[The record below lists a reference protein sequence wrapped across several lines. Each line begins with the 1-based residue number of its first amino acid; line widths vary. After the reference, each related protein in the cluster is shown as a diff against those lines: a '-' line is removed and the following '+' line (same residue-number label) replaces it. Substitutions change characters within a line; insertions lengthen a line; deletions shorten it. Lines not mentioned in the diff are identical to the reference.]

1 MFVDTFIQRPILASV
16 CSLVIILAGAV
27 AIPTMPVAQYPDL
40 APPQVSVIAVYN
52 GANAQAV
59 ETAVTTPLEQAL
71 NGVEGMLYMTSSST
85 NSGVSQITVTFDV
98 TRNSDIAAVDVQNR
112 VSQTLG
118 RLPPEV
124 RALGVNVQKNSTGF
138 VLGAGVYAENSAYD
152 SLFLSN
158 YIDVYVKDALQRVPG
173 VGQVIVFGERRY
185 SMRLWLDPNKLANRG
200 LTAGDVV
207 KALQEQNV
215 QVAAGSV
222 GDAPAVPGQT
232 YQISVRAEGR
242 LADASQFNDIIVKSG
257 GAASLVRLSD
267 VGRAE
272 LGAESYASSLRFQGI
287 DAVGFAVVQLPTA
300 NALEVDR
307 LVRAELLRL
316 SASFPPGLK
325 AQIAFNTTQVV
336 DESIKEVRKTLIEAI
351 ALVVLVMFLFL
362 QSWRSTVIPTIT
374 IPVVARRRL
383 RVREG
388 DGLLDQHAHALRNHP
403 GDRHR
408 RRRCDRRDREHRAA
422 HSGRSEACEA
432 GGVRRDAG
440 SDRRRHRDGPRADRG
455 LRAGRVLPGHDRP
468 PLLAVLDHD
477 CLFGRALGVQCGDVD
492 TGAVRPAPRSRAP
505 REGDVLLRRRARDR
519 CRYHSVRRRAAA
531 YDALQVGCGAPVL
544 RGARSDGVALSDRA
558 ACIRAGRGRR
568 ILHHSRPG
576 ACGIIAGTH
585 GHDRATG
592 GAGSA

>member
-40 APPQVSVIAVYN
+40 APPQVNVIAVYN

-124 RALGVNVQKNSTGF
+124 RALGVTVQKNSTGF

-207 KALQEQNV
+207 SALQEQNV

-232 YQISVRAEGR
+232 YQFSVRAEGR
-242 LADASQFNDIIVKSG
+242 LADATQFDDIIVKSG
-257 GAASLVRLSD
+257 AAAASLVRLSD

-287 DAVGFAVVQLPTA
+287 DAVGFAVVA
-300 NALEVDR
+300 AADR
-307 LVRAELLRL
+307 RTR
-316 SASFPPGLK
+316 STSTASF
-325 AQIAFNTTQVV
+325 
-336 DESIKEVRKTLIEAI
+336 
-351 ALVVLVMFLFL
+351 AL
-362 QSWRSTVIPTIT
+362 SSC
-374 IPVVARRRL
+374 ASRRR
-383 RVREG
+383 
-388 DGLLDQHAHALRNHP
+388 
-403 GDRHR
+403 
-408 RRRCDRRDREHRAA
+408 
-422 HSGRSEACEA
+422 S
-432 GGVRRDAG
+432 
-440 SDRRRHRDGPRADRG
+440 
-455 LRAGRVLPGHDRP
+455 
-468 PLLAVLDHD
+468 
-477 CLFGRALGVQCGDVD
+477 
-492 TGAVRPAPRSRAP
+492 
-505 REGDVLLRRRARDR
+505 RRA
-519 CRYHSVRRRAAA
+519 
-531 YDALQVGCGAPVL
+531 
-544 RGARSDGVALSDRA
+544 
-558 ACIRAGRGRR
+558 
-568 ILHHSRPG
+568 
-576 ACGIIAGTH
+576 
-585 GHDRATG
+585 
-592 GAGSA
+592 